1 MSVNNRKEIM
11 GFPNYYVTKDGH
23 IWSGWCGRYISE
35 ILTENGYRRVVLS
48 KNNKSHN
55 FLVHRL
61 VAEAFIPNPEN
72 KPCVNHKDL
81 NRENNCVENLEWVTY
96 KENNNYADHG
106 RKNGA
111 AHSKRV
117 GQYHPKTIELIAI
130 YDSLK
135 EAAAAVKGQ
144 QTNIGACCNNKP
156 HYNTAYGF
164 VWKFIGGGEE

>member
-1 MSVNNRKEIM
+1 MSINNCKEIK
-11 GFPNYYVTKDGH
+11 GFPNYYVTEDGH

-81 NRENNCVENLEWVTY
+81 NRENNCVKNLEWVTY

-106 RKNGA
+106 SKNGA
-111 AHSKRV
+111 AHRKRV

-144 QTNIGACCNNKP
+144 QTNIGAWCNKKP
-156 HYNTAYGF
+156 HDNTAYGF
-164 VWKFIGGGEE
+164 VWRFIGGDEE